1 MFRGLYTVTSGM
13 QTNQKKLDVISN
25 NIANTNTSGFKK
37 DVVISEAFPEML
49 ISKINGKMGS
59 DLNTQYNN
67 LKLDVKRDGQGFY
80 LKSNKGFFTVDSPMG
95 TSYNKSVK
103 FSVDEE
109 GYLKTYTRDINKGI
123 DTSTGFYVLDSEKKK
138 IKVDNND
145 IQIDDKNGNVISGG
159 NVVANLIHKPSKN
172 IIGTINGGLRL
183 DRIQTNFI
191 SGQMKQTDNKLDF
204 AIKGKGFFK
213 IQTEDGIRYTR
224 DGSFELNNKGEL
236 VNADGNHVL
245 GKEGIITIDKEFK
258 INKNGEIY
266 VKDED
271 YDTDEYYEKIDIVNV
286 LNVNALR
293 KEGNNL
299 YQIEEGID
307 PNEQQFDGDLLQGFI
322 ETSNVNSVNEMVDM
336 ITVLREYESNQKVV
350 KAYDEI
356 LGKAVN
362 EIGKV

>member
-25 NIANTNTSGFKK
+25 NIANANTSGFKK

-49 ISKINGKMGS
+49 ISKINGKLEN
-59 DLNTQYNN
+59 DINNTNGK
-67 LKLDVKRDGQGFY
+67 LKLDIQRDGQGFY

-95 TSYNKSVK
+95 TSYNKSVR

-109 GYLKTYTRDINKGI
+109 GYLKTYTRDIDKGI
-123 DTSTGFYVLDSEKKK
+123 DTSTGFYLLDSEQNK

-145 IQIDDKNGNVISGG
+145 IQVDDKSGNIISNG
-159 NVVANLIHKPSKN
+159 NVVANLIYTPSKN
-172 IIGTINGGLRL
+172 VIGTINGGLRL

-224 DGSFELNNKGEL
+224 DGSFLLNDKGEL
-236 VNADGNHVL
+236 VNADGNYVL
-245 GKEGIITIDKEFK
+245 GKEGIITMDKGFK
-258 INKNGEIY
+258 INKNGDIY
-266 VKDED
+266 IKDE
-271 YDTDEYYEKIDIVNV
+271 YYGTDEYYDTIDVVNV

-299 YQIEEGID
+299 YKVEEGID
-307 PNEQQFDGDLLQGFI
+307 PNEQKFDADLLQGFI

-336 ITVLREYESNQKVV
+336 ITVFREYESNQKVV
-350 KAYDEI
+350 KAYDEM